1 MHEGAGSLLLLAAAH
16 ETGLLAALTNALP
29 APQLP
34 ARLAHMRATTVRAL
48 LLTLLFLTAAGLR
61 RTWDMRSY
69 TGTMLALLSGRP
81 WAYGYRYI
89 ERCVAELART
99 GGAERFTDALA
110 QWTARLWEPPPT
122 TANVPIPTYSIDGH
136 RKPVYTADRI
146 PRGLI
151 GRTGAILGCRALVLL
166 HDDRGHPL
174 VLTTHR
180 GDQHLTI
187 GLPHIIARYAQATV
201 QPPISRVVVDREGM
215 GGDFLASLAADGCTV
230 ITILRSDQYDGLTS
244 FTEVGP
250 FMPLTT
256 DRQGT
261 VVREVAAARFQL
273 SVPSQPQTPLMLH
286 VALVRDLRAQMPMP
300 SSDDA
305 SDGVPPQRRWLA
317 DVPRDQRGWWEEGW
331 VATAAPAA
339 PMQPKLI
346 PIVSTAAVG
355 DAVTLARLYM
365 RRWPVQENTI
375 KDWLL
380 PLGLDTNHGYVKTLV
395 EHSEVAKRRTILEQR
410 RDTLQRWA
418 DGARERER
426 RASQRYHK
434 RWQHLKDRGDDLY
447 RALNSHISTLSRQG
461 VSTEIGRI
469 QSKAMQRLAD
479 AELVELR
486 TKMNRALN
494 ESNAE
499 HRKLERYCC
508 EQRRVLRVLED
519 LNAREQQMYELNND
533 KDQLMTVYKVALTNL
548 GMWTRDQY
556 FPTTYAHATWNR
568 LEPFFKLPGHVV
580 WEPTCVQVTL
590 RPFNDRQLN
599 RDLLDV
605 CARVTAAAPHLPD
618 GRQLRITVGVAHRL
632 SLDVSPQ

>member
-1 MHEGAGSLLLLAAAH
+1 MLLPQLPDCWSVVPLRIASGCGRAARGQRHLKMGATAIRPKRVPPFVPGWCATVNLPHIRPAMNCNTSSPSVLASRSVSVSSIGCAPRLACAGSDRLHQKNVTSAATAQPIIHEGAGSLLLLAAAH

-29 APQLP
+29 APHLP

-48 LLTLLFLTAAGLR
+48 LLTLLFLTAVGLR

-69 TGTMLALLSGRP
+69 TGTMLALLSGRT
-81 WAYGYRYI
+81 WAYGYRHI
-89 ERCVAELART
+89 ERCLAELARA

-122 TANVPIPTYSIDGH
+122 EANAPIPTYYIDGH
-136 RKPVYTADRI
+136 RKPVYTDDRI

-174 VLTTHR
+174 ILTTHR

-187 GLPHIIARYAQATV
+187 GLPHIIARYAQATT
-201 QPPISRVVVDREGM
+201 QPSISRVVVDREGM

-250 FMPLTT
+250 FVPLTT

-261 VVREVAAARFQL
+261 VVREVADARFQL

-300 SSDDA
+300 PSDDA

-418 DGARERER
+418 DGARERE
-426 RASQRYHK
+426 
-434 RWQHLKDRGDDLY
+434 
-447 RALNSHISTLSRQG
+447 
-461 VSTEIGRI
+461 
-469 QSKAMQRLAD
+469 
-479 AELVELR
+479 
-486 TKMNRALN
+486 
-494 ESNAE
+494 
-499 HRKLERYCC
+499 
-508 EQRRVLRVLED
+508 
-519 LNAREQQMYELNND
+519 
-533 KDQLMTVYKVALTNL
+533 
-548 GMWTRDQY
+548 
-556 FPTTYAHATWNR
+556 
-568 LEPFFKLPGHVV
+568 
-580 WEPTCVQVTL
+580 
-590 RPFNDRQLN
+590 
-599 RDLLDV
+599 
-605 CARVTAAAPHLPD
+605 
-618 GRQLRITVGVAHRL
+618 
-632 SLDVSPQ
+632 